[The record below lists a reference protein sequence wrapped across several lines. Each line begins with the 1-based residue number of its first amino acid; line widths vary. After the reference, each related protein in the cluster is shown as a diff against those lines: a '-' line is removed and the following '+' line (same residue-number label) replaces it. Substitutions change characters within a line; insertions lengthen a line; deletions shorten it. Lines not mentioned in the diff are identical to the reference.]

1 MNKDIYCHDCR
12 CLEYHKEGA
21 EKVFVCKKY
30 DIKLEKHLQDTVKCF
45 PCRNNREEIWQK
57 ECNLSESEEIQ

>member
-1 MNKDIYCHDCR
+1 MNKDIYCHDCE

-30 DIKLEKHLQDTVKCF
+30 DMKLEKHLQDTVKCF
-45 PCRNNREEIWQK
+45 PCRNNREET
-57 ECNLSESEEIQ
+57 